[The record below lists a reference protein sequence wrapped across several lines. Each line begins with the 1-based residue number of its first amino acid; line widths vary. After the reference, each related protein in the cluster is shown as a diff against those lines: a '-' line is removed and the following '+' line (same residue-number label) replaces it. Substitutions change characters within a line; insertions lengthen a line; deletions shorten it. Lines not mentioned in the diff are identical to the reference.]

1 MRSEVRT
8 ISVPLIPS
16 LKPSRSLNM
25 SRLWSTN
32 YSSDVA
38 LVNCKTARLKYAQGE
53 KLKYYE
59 SSLFVCS
66 SRIGYYMFLFNE
78 WMPSQSKTRLD
89 VNLSLDITKKT

>member
-1 MRSEVRT
+1 M
-8 ISVPLIPS
+8 
-16 LKPSRSLNM
+16 
-25 SRLWSTN
+25 N

-78 WMPSQSKTRLD
+78 WMSSQSKTRLD
-89 VNLSLDITKKT
+89 VKLSLDITKKHKWRVNRCSLLCWNNDL